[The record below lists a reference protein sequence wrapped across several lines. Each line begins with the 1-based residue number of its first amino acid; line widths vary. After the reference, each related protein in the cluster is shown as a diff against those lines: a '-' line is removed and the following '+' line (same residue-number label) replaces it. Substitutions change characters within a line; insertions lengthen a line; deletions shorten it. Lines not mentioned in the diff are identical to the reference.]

1 MLTTFDHAT
10 LAVAD
15 LATAQATYTRLL
27 GRGPLFVG
35 DHPELGTESAIFG
48 LSNGAL
54 ELVGPKPQAEE
65 AAGLRA
71 LLDARGEGLSALA
84 FGCDDADAWSAALR
98 ARGVRAT
105 APQAGEAHARDG
117 ARRSYRTV
125 ELSPRTTRGLHVFA
139 VERADHGALR
149 LPRPDDG
156 TAMDALDHVVVRT
169 CDVAAARAL
178 YGEALGLRLAL
189 EREVAGTLMLFF
201 RIGGV
206 TVEVIEDR
214 TCGATDVL
222 HGLAYRVRDLDGAHA
237 RLAASGLDVSA
248 PRAGRKP
255 ETRVFSVR
263 SGTCGVPTLVLYDPS
278 RR

>member
-10 LAVAD
+10 VAVAD
-15 LATAQATYTRLL
+15 LSAAQATYTRLL
-27 GRGPLFVG
+27 GRAPLFVG

-48 LSNGAL
+48 LSNGAI
-54 ELVGPKPQAEE
+54 ELVAPRPQADE

-71 LLDARGEGLSALA
+71 LLETRGEGLSALA
-84 FGCDDADAWSAALR
+84 FGCDDAAAWSAALR
-98 ARGVRAT
+98 ARGIRAT
-105 APQAGEAHARDG
+105 APQLGEAMGRDG

-125 ELSPRTTRGLHVFA
+125 ELSPRATRELHLFA

-149 LPRPDDG
+149 LPRPDDPA
-156 TAMDALDHVVVRT
+156 AMDALDHVVVRT
-169 CDVAAARAL
+169 SDITAARAL

-214 TCGATDVL
+214 GCGSSDVL
-222 HGLAYRVRDLDGAHA
+222 HGLAYRVRDPDAAHA
-237 RLAASGLDVSA
+237 RLAACGFEVSDL
-248 PRAGRKP
+248 RAGRKP
-255 ETRVFSVR
+255 GTRVFSVR
-263 SGTCGVPTLVLYDPS
+263 AGTCGVPTLVLHDPA
-278 RR
+278 RG